1 MSDERRPFL
10 KPGPVRE
17 LHDEAGDTLP
27 RSDSRRR
34 LLAGVAGAGTLAA
47 LAAARAIAAQVGGSG
62 ALGFAEL
69 PDGTLAEQMLYALP
83 GKVPLIKK
91 TYRPPN
97 FETPIEYFRRPI
109 TPNNAFFVRY
119 HLAGIPEVK
128 LADWML
134 TVGGESAEHELK
146 FTREQLRKEF
156 KPAEIMAVCQCSG
169 NRRGLFE
176 PHVAG
181 VEWGVGAMGN
191 ALWRGVRLADV
202 LDKAGIKADALEVV
216 MDGADHAV
224 LDKTP
229 DFVKSLPVEV
239 ARDENT
245 LIAFEMNGKPLP
257 HWNGFPARLIVPGWT
272 GTYWVKHLVS
282 VKVVSKPEPNFW
294 MSTAYRLPRGKFKT
308 PSFKSQV
315 KEANEPITTMVVNSL
330 ITSVRNGQKVTH
342 GKPIEVKGVAWDGGA
357 GIDRVEISTDS
368 GSSWRKATLG
378 KDHGRFSFREFA
390 LSIPTRERGSMVIM
404 ARATSRSGETQVE
417 RLIHNPAGYH
427 HNVIQRLEL
436 KIV

>member
-1 MSDERRPFL
+1 M
-10 KPGPVRE
+10 KKV
-17 LHDEAGDTLP
+17 GDRIP
-27 RSDSRRR
+27 RSELRRR
-34 LLAGVAGAGTLAA
+34 LLAGMAGAGA
-47 LAAARAIAAQVGGSG
+47 LGALGAVRVMAAQVGSSG
-62 ALGFAEL
+62 DLGFAEL
-69 PDGTLAEQMLYALP
+69 PDGTLDEQLLYTLP

-97 FETPIEYFRRPI
+97 FETPIEYFRTQV

-119 HLAGIPEVK
+119 HLAGIPELKV
-128 LADWML
+128 ADWAL
-134 TVGGESAEHELK
+134 TVSGESAGRELK
-146 FTREQLRKEF
+146 FTLSELRTEF

-176 PHVAG
+176 PRVPG

-191 ALWRGVRLADV
+191 ALWRGVRLKDV
-202 LDKAGIKADALEVV
+202 LDKAGIKSDALEVV
-216 MDGADHAV
+216 FDGADHPA

-282 VKVVSKPEPNFW
+282 VKVVSKPESNFW
-294 MSTAYRLPRGKFKT
+294 MKTAYRLPRGKFKT

-315 KEANEPITTMVVNSL
+315 TEANEPITAMVVNSL
-330 ITSVRNGQKVTH
+330 ITSLRNGQQVPR
-342 GKPIEVKGVAWDGGA
+342 GKPIEVKGVAWDGGT
-357 GIDRVEISTDS
+357 GIDRVEISADS
-368 GSSWRKATLG
+368 GSTWRGATLG
-378 KDHGRFSFREFA
+378 KDLGRFSFRAFA

-404 ARATSRSGETQVE
+404 ARAASRSGETQVGE
-417 RLIHNPAGYH
+417 LIHNPAGYH
-427 HNVIQRLEL
+427 HNVIQRLNVE
-436 KIV
+436 IV